1 MQISTP
7 KLNSPNRF
15 VVISEWQTF
24 ASLADYSVL
33 TEIRLSLGPPNFDSG
48 PLGFSSQVMV
58 RFFSEV
64 L

>member
-24 ASLADYSVL
+24 ASLADYSVSHDA
-33 TEIRLSLGPPNFDSG
+33 TKIRLSLGSPDRDSG
-48 PLGFSSQVMV
+48 PLVFSSQVMV
-58 RFFSEV
+58 
-64 L
+64 